1 MPDFI
6 TELSKPGV
14 WGCPWHGKVE
24 GGWLTLPNGQ
34 LRSYPMIPGAAWS
47 GCNFRLRVPGTVDVV
62 RTPEEVA
69 ADTAAGRQWTPE
81 ALLQF
86 SEATTVL
93 HGGLTLVGARWLY
106 AVAPGQVYK
115 VIIPDRFQYASDGTL
130 GTVKL
135 QRYGELRETDF
146 SWTPEE
152 HVLTVPGAGFS
163 AADNGWLFNASTRWD
178 VSAAGDR
185 AILMAVS
192 DGGGQLMPNAGSGA
206 LLVTITGN
214 GADVPFA
221 VAVTALSRGNE
232 VPDYSYTNSIGLRW
246 RPAEWTLN
254 STTTYDPDAT
264 AKPRTVTTTYDDVV
278 LVLGAEVGTPP
289 GVAHVSYYVGTYTAN
304 SADVPVAFWLT
315 ETGVEAITASY
326 DYSREHTFAMSG
338 SMVGS
343 PPRVR
348 VVGIGAD
355 GSVISDTVTV
365 AGNYAATA
373 ESEVTTLETWRIEL
387 RAGGDVLGAVEL
399 RYEHTST
406 RDYSATVTGDEL
418 SANGWKPP
426 ADLAGTHTT
435 INRALHDGIA
445 WENLTATSAT
455 AGLVTEY
462 GIPRI
467 GFHPEQ
473 LVDPGDPA
481 LLWASSL
488 YNVAG
493 TRRLRAAPHWYS
505 NHLLCMSLAELTVPG
520 AVRQWGEY
528 GVAAHPAGT
537 YGAPFTLAGA
547 QVPYGSWN
555 PITAETAIST
565 SAPVNWV

>member
-6 TELSKPGV
+6 TELSKPGA

-34 LRSYPMIPGAAWS
+34 LRNYPSIPGAAWS

-93 HGGLTLVGARWLY
+93 HGGVVLVQALWLY

-130 GTVKL
+130 GIVKL
-135 QRYGELRETDF
+135 QRYGELRETEFFWD
-146 SWTPEE
+146 PEE
-152 HVLTVPGAGFS
+152 HDLVVPGTGFS
-163 AADNGWLFNASTRWD
+163 AADNGWLFNASARWD
-178 VSAAGDR
+178 VSATGDR
-185 AILMAVS
+185 AILMAVN
-192 DGGGQLMPNAGSGA
+192 DAGSVLDPAAVSGA
-206 LLVTITGN
+206 LLLTITGN
-214 GADVPFA
+214 GADVPYA
-221 VAVTALSRGNE
+221 VGVTALSRGIE
-232 VPDYSYTNSIGLRW
+232 APDYSYTNSIAQRW
-246 RPAEWTLN
+246 RPFEWVLDAP
-254 STTTYDPDAT
+254 TTYDPSST
-264 AKPRTVTTTYDDVV
+264 ARPRTETTTHNSVA
-278 LVLGAEVGTPP
+278 LVTGAEVSSPP
-289 GVAHVSYYVGTYTAN
+289 GTQAFSYYTGIYTAN

-315 ETGVEAITASY
+315 ETGVAAITASY
-326 DYSREHTFAMSG
+326 DYSREHTFAVSG
-338 SMVGS
+338 DMVGS

-355 GSVISDTVTV
+355 GSVISDTVTE
-365 AGNYAATA
+365 AGSYAATA
-373 ESEVTTLETWRIEL
+373 EAEVTTLETWRIEL
-387 RAGGDVLGAVEL
+387 KVDGAALGFIEL

-406 RDYSATVTGDEL
+406 WDFSDTVSGDEL
-418 SANGWKPP
+418 NANGWEPP
-426 ADLAGTHTT
+426 ADLAGAKTT
-435 INRALHDGIA
+435 INRALHDGVA
-445 WENLTATSAT
+445 WENLTSTVAT
-455 AGLVTEY
+455 AGLLNEY
-462 GIPRI
+462 AIPRI
-467 GFHPEQ
+467 GINPEQ
-473 LVDPGDPA
+473 LAYPGQPA
-481 LLWASSL
+481 ILWAGAL

-505 NHLLCMSLAELTVPG
+505 NHLVCMSLAELTVPG
-520 AVRQWGEY
+520 GIRQWGEY
-528 GVAAHPAGT
+528 KEAAYPGGT
-537 YGAPFTLAGA
+537 YGTPFTLTGA

-555 PITAETAIST
+555 PITTETAIST